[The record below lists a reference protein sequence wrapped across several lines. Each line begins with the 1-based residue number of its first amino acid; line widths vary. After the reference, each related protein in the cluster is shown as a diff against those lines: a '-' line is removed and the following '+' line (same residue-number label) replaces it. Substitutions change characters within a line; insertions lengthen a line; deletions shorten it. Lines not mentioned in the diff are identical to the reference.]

1 MTCDSVGHL
10 VPEVLNAGGSSY
22 LFFLIGVGLTLG
34 INRGVDILHEK
45 HHREHPGQD
54 RDEIKNFG
62 VANLLIEL
70 LHNFVD
76 GLSLGMAY
84 LGPNIASA
92 RTVTI
97 AVVAHE
103 VPQELSDGV
112 LFLAAGLHPARL
124 LWLNFLVSLTC
135 PLGVVVAFL
144 LQAALARKA
153 YAATAALAAGSFT
166 TFAVFIM
173 GEQVLTATLQ
183 MLADSGSS
191 HRASVLQLLTSVGPV
206 IIAAWLGV
214 ALVHSV
220 HEAAE
225 GQLASDDD
233 AFSVVTAMEA
243 FFRPTDYVH
252 DEM

>member
-1 MTCDSVGHL
+1 MSCDSLGHL
-10 VPEVLNAGGSSY
+10 LPEVAHAGGASY
-22 LFFLIGVGLTLG
+22 LFFFLGVALTLG
-34 INRGVDILHEK
+34 INTGVDALHRRYHQK
-45 HHREHPGQD
+45 HPGHHD
-54 RDEIKNFG
+54 GEIKNFG

-92 RTVTI
+92 RAVTV
-97 AVVAHE
+97 AVAAHE
-103 VPQELSDGV
+103 IPQELSDGV
-112 LFLAAGLHPARL
+112 VLLAAGLHPARL

-135 PLGVVVAFL
+135 PLGVVVAFM

-166 TFAVFIM
+166 TFAIFIM
-173 GEQVLTATLQ
+173 GEQVVNTTIQIMTDNTANNRGFIQ
-183 MLADSGSS
+183 I
-191 HRASVLQLLTSVGPV
+191 LTSLGPV
-206 IIAAWLGV
+206 LVAAWLGV

-225 GQLASDDD
+225 GQLMTDGDQ
-233 AFSVVTAMEA
+233 FSVISTVEA
-243 FFRPTDYVH
+243 FFRPTAYVH
-252 DEM
+252 DE